1 MTTFGQVAAEAA
13 SRPAGAAPIDQIVI
27 ATGAAGL
34 LIALL
39 GGLAIGHR
47 TGRVQVLQRLADRSE
62 RSWFGTGLAGWATL
76 PLLVAMASLITALLG
91 MYWDISLHI
100 GVGRDEGPL
109 ANPAHYPIMFGL
121 FGISAAGVLACV
133 LPRDETPG
141 PASVR
146 LSKSLHVPAG
156 GLLLTGAG
164 SYALLGFPLDDV
176 WHRIFGQDVTL
187 WGPTHLMLI
196 GGAGL
201 SLVAMAVLYEE
212 GRDARAS
219 SSREDR
225 SRVRTYLHRSFIMG
239 GMLIGLSVFQ
249 AEFDFGVPQFRLVL
263 QPFLIAL
270 AAGLALVGARMWIGR
285 GGAVA
290 AVLFYLLV
298 RGGVSV
304 IVGPVLGE
312 LWAAVP
318 LYLVEAVCVEIVVHL
333 LDRRPVVAGAVSG
346 LLIGTVGFWTEFA
359 WTQIAFPLPWTS
371 DIAVEG
377 MVMAVVGGVA
387 GGVCG
392 ALLVLGLRGDLPS
405 GRAPAVAFGL
415 SILALAACATN
426 GLITTQPRDLGATM
440 QVTPAGQD
448 GSRANADFEFNR
460 PPADGAPGWLTITS
474 WQGGGSKGLHV
485 DHLRRLSPTRY
496 ETTAGMPVSGSW
508 KTMVRLQDGRHIA
521 AMPIYLPADA
531 ALDKPEVAASDGA
544 QRQVS
549 NEKRM
554 LQREL
559 KEGVAPWL
567 WLVAG
572 LVVLI
577 CSLVLVL
584 SLGWGVNRYS
594 ASRPRPRAGQ
604 HPADEPSIGVGR

>member
-1 MTTFGQVAAEAA
+1 MTTLRPLAAEAA
-13 SRPAGAAPIDQIVI
+13 SRPAGAAPFDQILI
-27 ATGAAGL
+27 ATGAAVL

-47 TGRVQVLQRLADRSE
+47 TGRTSVLQRLMERSE
-62 RSWFGTGLAGWATL
+62 RSRLGTGLAGWASL
-76 PLLVAMASLITALLG
+76 PLLVALVSLVTALLG
-91 MYWDISLHI
+91 MYWDIALHI

-133 LPRDETPG
+133 LPREERPG
-141 PASVR
+141 PAAVR
-146 LSKSLHVPAG
+146 LSRTLHAPVG
-156 GLLLTGAG
+156 GVLLAGAG

-201 SLVAMAVLYEE
+201 SLVAMAILYEE
-212 GRDARAS
+212 GLIEHGPASDRRARA
-219 SSREDR
+219 
-225 SRVRTYLHRSFIMG
+225 RTYALRSFIMG

-263 QPFLIAL
+263 QPFLIAV
-270 AAGLALVGARMWIGR
+270 AAALALVAARLWIGR
-285 GGAVA
+285 GGAIA
-290 AVLFYLLV
+290 AALFYLAV

-304 IVGPVLGE
+304 VVGPVLGE

-318 LYLVEAVCVEIVVHL
+318 LYLAEAVCVEVAVL
-333 LDRRPVVAGAVSG
+333 LLARRPVAAGVLSG
-346 LLIGTVGFWTEFA
+346 LLIGTVGFWAELA
-359 WTQIAFPLPWTS
+359 WTQQAFRLPWTS

-377 MVMAVVGGVA
+377 MSMAVVGGVA

-392 ALLVLGLRGDLPS
+392 ALLVLGLRGQLTP
-405 GRAPAVAFGL
+405 GGAPALLFGL
-415 SILALAACATN
+415 SILAIAACAAN
-426 GLITTQPRDLGATM
+426 GLVTTKPQDLGATM
-440 QVTPAGQD
+440 RVSPAGQA
-448 GSRANADFEFNR
+448 GARATAEFEFTR
-460 PPADGAPGWLTITS
+460 PPTEGTPAWLTVTS
-474 WQGGGSKGLHV
+474 WQGGGAKGLHV

-496 ETTAGMPVSGSW
+496 ETTASMPVSGSW

-521 AMPIYLPADA
+521 AMPVYLPADS
-531 ALDKPEVAASDGA
+531 ALDKPEIPATDGA
-544 QRQVS
+544 QRGVG
-549 NEKRM
+549 NEKVL

-559 KEGVAPWL
+559 KEGVPPWL
-567 WLVAG
+567 WLGAG
-572 LVVLI
+572 LVVLL

-584 SLGWGVNRYS
+584 SLGWGVARFS
-594 ASRPRPRAGQ
+594 AYHRVRDP
-604 HPADEPSIGVGR
+604 HEPSPAETLGAGR